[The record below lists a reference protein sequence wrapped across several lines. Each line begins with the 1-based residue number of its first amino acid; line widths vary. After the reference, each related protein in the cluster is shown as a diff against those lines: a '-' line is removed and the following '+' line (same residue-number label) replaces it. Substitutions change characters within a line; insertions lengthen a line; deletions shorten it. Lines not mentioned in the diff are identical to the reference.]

1 MRDARL
7 DGRWHRSGTV
17 AALGLLLAA
26 TGTVTNQGCGDDTTP
41 PTNPTTTAGPA
52 GPGGAGGTGGA
63 GGAGGTGGVGGTGG
77 TGGMNNE
84 FTIVPAA
91 NDAAEF
97 YSPFDAT
104 PDPDGLN
111 VYFTGVNPNGDSGVF
126 QVPAAGGTITE
137 LAVGDPFVSP
147 FGIAISTD
155 GSQLFI
161 ADVGAQNSIDDDAG
175 LILVVPAAGGAPE
188 PLMGGLST
196 RPASL
201 EVHVE
206 AGQDYLY
213 FTGID
218 AADRLPGIFK
228 IPTGGAGSPTVVS
241 KDPLIQ
247 DPSGIVVA
255 TDGTIYFADTIAGMD
270 GSTTIYVINAA
281 GIKSLAT
288 GLRVGYPAG
297 VALTFDETQL
307 MVSGLDP
314 VTGTD
319 AVYIYDVVDPTI
331 VGTLAF
337 PPEIAFGTF
346 TEPAG
351 LHRAR
356 NRDTFAWA
364 DSRAGGT
371 GTVFVI
377 SK

>member
-41 PTNPTTTAGPA
+41 PDNPTTTTTTGP
-52 GPGGAGGTGGA
+52 GAGGTGGTGGSGGTGA
-63 GGAGGTGGVGGTGG
+63 TGGAGGTGGV
-77 TGGMNNE
+77 NND
-84 FTIVPAA
+84 FTIAPAA
-91 NDAAEF
+91 FDATEF

-104 PDPDGLN
+104 PDPDGLI
-111 VYFTGVNPNGDSGVF
+111 VYFTGLNPNGDSGVF
-126 QVPAAGGTITE
+126 QVPAAGGPITE

-147 FGIAISTD
+147 FGIAISSD
-155 GSQLFI
+155 GTQLFI
-161 ADVGAQNSIDDDAG
+161 ADVGAQTSIDDDAG
-175 LILVVPAAGGAPE
+175 LIFVLPTAGGAPSV
-188 PLMGGLST
+188 LAGGGST
-196 RPASL
+196 RAASL

-206 AGQDYLY
+206 AGEDYLY
-213 FTGID
+213 FSGID
-218 AADRLPGIFK
+218 NLDRLPGIFK
-228 IPTGGAGSPTVVS
+228 IPAGGAGAPEIVS
-241 KDPLIQ
+241 KDPVIQ

-255 TDGTIYFADTIAGMD
+255 TDGTIYFADTIAGAN
-270 GSTTIYVINAA
+270 GSTTVYVINTA

-297 VALTFDETQL
+297 VGLTFDETQL

-319 AVYIYDVVDPTI
+319 AVYIYDVADPTI
-331 VGTLAF
+331 VSTLAF
-337 PPEIAFGTF
+337 PANIAVDTF

>member
-52 GPGGAGGTGGA
+52 GPGGAGGTGGTGGA
-63 GGAGGTGGVGGTGG
+63 GGAGGG
-77 TGGMNNE
+77 TGGMNDE
-84 FTIVPAA
+84 FTITPAA
-91 NDAAEF
+91 NDATEF

-111 VYFTGVNPNGDSGVF
+111 VYFTGVNPDGDAGVF
-126 QVPAAGGTITE
+126 QVAAAGGPITE
-137 LAVGDPFVSP
+137 LAIGDPFVSP

-155 GSQLFI
+155 GSQLFV
-161 ADVGAQNSIDDDAG
+161 ADVGAQNNIDDDAG
-175 LILVVPAAGGAPE
+175 LIFVVPTAGGAPE
-188 PLMGGLST
+188 LLTGGVST

-213 FTGID
+213 FTGVD
-218 AADRLPGIFK
+218 AADRLPGVFK
-228 IPTGGAGSPTVVS
+228 IPTSGGSPTIVS

-270 GSTTIYVINAA
+270 ASTTIYVLNTA
-281 GIKSLAT
+281 GLKSFVT

-297 VALTFDETQL
+297 IALTLDESQL
-307 MVSGLDP
+307 LVSGLDP

-356 NRDTFAWA
+356 NRETFAWA